1 MNPLMGLIGG
11 MGGNNP
17 MTAMAQAINVI
28 NQIKQNGNPQAAINA
43 MAQQNPNVKK
53 AMEMC
58 QGKNPQQVFEQM
70 CRQNGIDPAQFA
82 GIMK

>member
-17 MTAMAQAINVI
+17 MAAMAQAINII
-28 NQIKQNGNPQAAINA
+28 NQIKRNGNPQAAINA

-70 CRQNGIDPAQFA
+70 CRQNGIDPAQLT
-82 GIMK
+82 GMMK

>member
-1 MNPLMGLIGG
+1 MHPLMGLIGG

-82 GIMK
+82 GMMK

>member
-17 MTAMAQAINVI
+17 MAQAINVI

-58 QGKNPQQVFEQM
+58 QGKNPQQVFEQI
-70 CRQNGIDPAQFA
+70 CRQNGIDPTQFA
-82 GIMK
+82 GMMK

>member
-11 MGGNNP
+11 TGGNNP
-17 MTAMAQAINVI
+17 MTAMMQAVNII

-82 GIMK
+82 GMMK

>member
-82 GIMK
+82 GMMK

>member
-11 MGGNNP
+11 MSGNNP

-82 GIMK
+82 GMMK

>member
-70 CRQNGIDPAQFA
+70 CRQNGIDPTQFA
-82 GIMK
+82 GMMK

>member
-17 MTAMAQAINVI
+17 MAAMAQAINVI

-43 MAQQNPNVKK
+43 MAQQNLNVKK

-58 QGKNPQQVFEQM
+58 QGKNPQQVFEQI
-70 CRQNGIDPAQFA
+70 CRQNGIDPTQFA
-82 GIMK
+82 GMMK

>member
-58 QGKNPQQVFEQM
+58 QGKIHSRYLNRCADKTALIRRSLP
-70 CRQNGIDPAQFA
+70 G
-82 GIMK
+82 

>member
-17 MTAMAQAINVI
+17 MAAMAQAMNII

-58 QGKNPQQVFEQM
+58 RGKNPQQVFEQM
-70 CRQNGIDPAQFA
+70 CRQNGIDPTQFA
-82 GIMK
+82 GMMK

>member
-11 MGGNNP
+11 TGGNNP
-17 MTAMAQAINVI
+17 MAAMMQAVNII

-82 GIMK
+82 GMMK

>member
-17 MTAMAQAINVI
+17 MAAMAQAMNII
-28 NQIKQNGNPQAAINA
+28 NQIKRNGNPQAAINA

-70 CRQNGIDPAQFA
+70 CRQNGIDPAQFTEM
-82 GIMK
+82 MK

>member
-17 MTAMAQAINVI
+17 MTAMAQAINVL

-82 GIMK
+82 GMMK